1 MSGGSEN
8 TIRIEFAD
16 SSSGSGMDTSR
27 AGGLSTEVIQQA
39 LDSLGS
45 MITKLTEN
53 ISKSTSDI
61 TSKSQLVQQKMMAT
75 AEGHKGAKSVVDA
88 RTHGQLAIGAQKAE
102 EMKAKNLSRQ
112 DEIRKLTKRDKLE
125 HTHTMEK
132 LNLQAFNTEKLKEK
146 DLKNRKA
153 TIDAETQAAIKTIN
167 ARTSAAKDLE
177 KIRNAGHAERLKAA
191 ATQKE
196 ADRKAGMRNSFLAST
211 VLGVGA
217 LGALVNS
224 LGQKIGGANASYS
237 TANSLI
243 RPDIA
248 YSQLFN
254 SRLSAGTSATS
265 MGLMGGLGTLGAL
278 LGSGIPGVG
287 TLVGGA
293 IGYGAGSLLSAGMN
307 LIVPNVGAGQSIQ
320 NSGQYFSQVANTGY
334 GSRFSGFTPSMG
346 TAAAVMPG
354 GQDTDSIMKQF
365 SGAGSGSASLQA
377 FISGQ
382 QGFIQATG
390 SQSQSAAV
398 VVGLSAVMKQ
408 LGIGSNNPKQ
418 AAVFDKLTNAAVA
431 NGGDSVQYL
440 KTIVDIMQK
449 GSSGNNLNQAMGM
462 AFNSGL
468 LSPALQEASSNYAQ
482 QGTLSQWTQG
492 IMASATVG
500 HGFNLA
506 SAYGANGKG
515 AQLRALGILRKYD
528 PAPSI
533 MGGMPMNPAAE
544 AILGSSANIMRDAN
558 PANAGLYNAPS
569 ATQSNAYKQYF
580 SATTAMG
587 KLAGVGD
594 LQGIAPAAA
603 TQQMTAAQNAV
614 GDYQMTANVINLSGN
629 ITLKNLANTNL
640 PGAGSVGASFMQ
652 LIHGDK
658 S

>member
-196 ADRKAGMRNSFLAST
+196 ADRKAGIKNSLLAST
-211 VLGVGA
+211 LLGVAGAGA
-217 LGALVNS
+217 LINS
-224 LGQKIGGANASYS
+224 LAQKIGGSNASYS

-254 SRLSAGTSATS
+254 SRLSAGTSLASTG
-265 MGLMGGLGTLGAL
+265 MMGGFATLGAA
-278 LGSGIPGVG
+278 LGGLPGA
-287 TLVGGA
+287 A
-293 IGYGAGSLLSAGMN
+293 IGYGVGSFLSSGMN
-307 LIVPNVGAGQSIQ
+307 LIAPNVGAGQSIQ

-365 SGAGSGSASLQA
+365 SGAGSGAASLQA

-492 IMASATVG
+492 ILASATVG
-500 HGFNLA
+500 HGFSLA

-515 AQLRALGILRKYD
+515 AQLRALGILRRYD
-528 PAPSI
+528 PAPSA

-544 AILGSSANIMRDAN
+544 AVLGSSANIMRNAN
-558 PANAGLYNAPS
+558 PANAGLYTPPTAI
-569 ATQSNAYKQYF
+569 QSNAYKQYF

-640 PGAGSVGASFMQ
+640 PGAGSVGSSFMQ